1 MYLDRGGTVSHPRE
15 RRKVSEP
22 PDSAQVDAETLVRTL
37 GYDPTQLTPK
47 ECDELA
53 EILAWEK
60 ATETVT
66 TNASTL

>member
-1 MYLDRGGTVSHPRE
+1 MI
-15 RRKVSEP
+15 EP
-22 PDSAQVDAETLVRTL
+22 PDRKQVDAETLVRTL

-60 ATETVT
+60 ESELVL